1 MAIPTELHALVEAA
15 LAAVQVAPDHNL
27 DHTRLDHLYNVLRIS
42 IRGGELVARWSGIVA
57 VRKVMPL
64 FDPVEIPIAEE
75 PYSNAHEA
83 EDTEQAFQNWIAD
96 RLADGDEVAREWLV
110 PREQIAHR
118 MLEVAEGVMESTI
131 NPVYAKAALEDGFY
145 YGTIAEQVLLVMQPA
160 LIVTAAYRAL
170 KEALGEISLNCDP
183 LHEIACVNGR
193 LIYDDDQKAP
203 GWAHTQ
209 FPEAKAVT
217 YAAFAFAGNTRE
229 DTCDPA
235 RLLEFWRWWL
245 TDAIPETYDK
255 VNP

>member
-1 MAIPTELHALVEAA
+1 MAIPTELRHFLQKT
-15 LAAVQVAPDHNL
+15 LAAVQAEPAHKLERESL
-27 DHTRLDHLYNVLRIS
+27 DQLYGLLRTS
-42 IRGGELVARWSGIVA
+42 VPAGELVARWLGIVS
-57 VRKVMPL
+57 VRKAIPL
-64 FDPVEIPIAEE
+64 FDPVEVRIEE
-75 PYSNAHEA
+75 GSHSNDYDEEA
-83 EDTEQAFQNWIAD
+83 TEQAFQNWVAD

-118 MLEVAEGVMESTI
+118 MLEVAEGVMEGTI
-131 NPVYAKAALEDGFY
+131 SPTYAKAALEDGFY
-145 YGTIAEQVLLVMQPA
+145 YGTIAEQVLLVKQPA

-170 KEALGEISLNCDP
+170 KETLGDIFLNCDP

-203 GWAHTQ
+203 GWEHAQ

-235 RLLEFWRWWL
+235 KLAEFWQWWL
-245 TDAIPETYDK
+245 TSAIPETFEK
-255 VNP
+255 VNL